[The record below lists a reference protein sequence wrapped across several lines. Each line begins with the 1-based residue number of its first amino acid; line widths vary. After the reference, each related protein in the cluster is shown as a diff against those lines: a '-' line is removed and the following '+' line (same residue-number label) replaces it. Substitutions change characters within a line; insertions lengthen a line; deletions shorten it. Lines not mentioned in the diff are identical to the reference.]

1 MRALRLAVVGVLGVL
16 GVATPS
22 AADVVSVVIPGKRGV
37 PVIIHGLDASWCV
50 VEGELGLD
58 RPGQVTPTIIDCPP
72 VLYAPVF
79 RAPRH
84 RAGHHRGR
92 SGHRT
97 ARVGGYFPE
106 SGRQPGYGRREV
118 EPPRDRPLP

>member
-1 MRALRLAVVGVLGVL
+1 MRALGLAVVAVFGVL
-16 GVATPS
+16 GVASPA

-37 PVIIHGLDASWCV
+37 PVIIHGFDASWCV

-79 RAPRH
+79 RVPRH
-84 RAGHHRGR
+84 RASNHRRTHGGNR
-92 SGHRT
+92 S
-97 ARVGGYFPE
+97 ARADGYFPE
-106 SGRQPGYGRREV
+106 SGRQPGYGRREI
-118 EPPRDRPLP
+118 EPRPD